1 MGTTPDEIRSE
12 IESTRADLGVNVD
25 RIVDRTS
32 PRRVMRRRADRARA
46 AVRGARER
54 IMGLPEGG
62 WQETDSGQGIA
73 GTAHGAVQ
81 SAKETVR
88 ERGEQAAQA
97 AREGKE
103 QVMETAGQAV
113 ETAGQAVETTKHGAQ
128 QAADAVGAAPEM
140 ARERTRGNPLGA
152 GVVAF
157 GVGLVVASLLPSAPA
172 ERTAGRRVREHAGD
186 VAEPIKRVAAEP
198 AQRLAAET
206 GETARDAAQKVGDA
220 ATDAARTTGQQART
234 HGEDVADHARESA
247 SNVRDQAG

>member
-1 MGTTPDEIRSE
+1 MGTTPDEIRNE

-81 SAKETVR
+81 NAKETVR
-88 ERGEQAAQA
+88 ERGEQAAQV
-97 AREGKE
+97 ARHGKEQAVETAE
-103 QVMETAGQAV
+103 QVMETA
-113 ETAGQAVETTKHGAQ
+113 KHGARQ
-128 QAADAVGAAPEM
+128 TADAVGAAPVM
-140 ARERTRGNPLGA
+140 AKERTRGNPLGA

-157 GVGLVVASLLPSAPA
+157 GVGLVVASLLPSAPV
-172 ERTAGRRVREHAGD
+172 ERTAGRRVREHAGE
-186 VAEPIKRVAAEP
+186 VTEPLKRVAAEP

-206 GETARDAAQKVGDA
+206 GDTARDAAQKVGDA
-220 ATDAARTTGQQART
+220 TADAAHTTAQQAREQ
-234 HGEDVADHARESA
+234 GQDVADHARESA
-247 SNVRDQAG
+247 GNVRDQAG